1 MRLSEQMKNSTR
13 CVNPQPTPNGYLR
26 RCQFK
31 NPNVCPGCHRLHR
44 RHTMMLIG
52 SGLPKKCGS
61 PELRTLLEPD
71 CSQVVYFVT
80 LTAPSFGK
88 IHRKASS
95 NKTGNQAVKCPC
107 GQYHSPEDE
116 VLFTPIKPRHYEYQN
131 QVKWNSASAE
141 LWRQTQ
147 QQLQNH
153 IPGVAVCAVRE
164 WQKRGSI
171 HIHALV
177 RVSSRL
183 NQDEVL
189 EQIKAMKYQT
199 VEVRGE
205 TYGWG
210 RQFDVKRVNDASG
223 NVSYMAKVVG
233 YTAKNVGWTESYDRM
248 SEPRRKFYRSL
259 ERASQKIQCA
269 RKNCEPETCNSKA
282 HRNLGYGGYQLTKTD
297 NWSDVTMSSL
307 REEMRLYA
315 EQKAIEEGKNLD
327 KSRGEYLL
335 EELNMSAEIA
345 TQEMREHLQ
354 DRAHKV
360 SQSYLNALADE
371 LDNW

>member
-1 MRLSEQMKNSTR
+1 MRLSDQMKKSTR

-26 RCQFK
+26 RCQSK

-44 RHTMMLIG
+44 RHCMMLIG
-52 SGLPKKCGS
+52 SGLPQKCGS
-61 PELRTLLEPD
+61 PELKNLLEPD

-88 IHRKASS
+88 VHRKASS
-95 NKTGNQAVKCPC
+95 NKTGNHEVRCPC

-131 QVKWNSASAE
+131 QVRWNKNSSE

-147 QQLQNH
+147 QQARRH
-153 IPGVAVCAVRE
+153 FPDIAICAVRE
-164 WQKRGSI
+164 WQKRGAI
-171 HIHALV
+171 HVHALV
-177 RVSSRL
+177 RVPSRL

-189 EQIKAMKYQT
+189 QEIKAMKHQT
-199 VEVRGE
+199 IEVDGE
-205 TYGWG
+205 IYRWG
-210 RQFDVKRVNDASG
+210 RQFDVKRVTETTG

-259 ERASQKIQCA
+259 ERAAQKNKCA
-269 RKNCEPETCNSKA
+269 KKNCEPETCNGKG
-282 HRNLGYGGYQLTKTD
+282 HKNLGFSGKQLTKTD

-315 EQKAIEEGKNLD
+315 EKKALEEGKNLE

-345 TQEMREHLQ
+345 TQEMVEHLQ

-371 LDNW
+371 LDSW